1 MTVRPVS
8 IRSFL
13 LTIALCLFGAAALTA
28 GPTASVFH
36 AATGGYRIAGTV
48 TSAAD
53 GHPLARA
60 RISLKSAADR
70 HTLRSMVT
78 SEDGRFEFADLPAG
92 KYSLDGAK
100 RGFISASY
108 DEHDQLSTEIVTG
121 AGLDTETLVLR
132 LAPDAVIAGKILD
145 EAGEPVRRATVA
157 VYFDDHSEGMDRI
170 HRLRSVQTDY
180 QGIYEIA
187 PLNPGTYFVSASAKP
202 WYAVY
207 PSSDTEKQTA
217 ASIDRSLDVAY
228 PVTYYPDVTDPD
240 TAMPIP
246 LRGGDRV
253 QVDIHLIPVPALRLL
268 LHVPE
273 GGQNA
278 MASLQQPAFDGS
290 TSLQSSG
297 GRLISPGVLEIT
309 GVPAGRY
316 TIRTGGPGLAIQTNA
331 IDIGKD
337 GQEVDTSSAE
347 AMSSVKVLVHVAG
360 ESALSARLTVGLR
373 TGNRGLAV
381 WQAVNSKG
389 EAELQQ
395 IAAGKY
401 EVLVGGTEKP
411 YSIARISAEGNAV
424 TGHTLTVA
432 PGSLLSISLTLV
444 GGSVEVQGAVKRA
457 GKVVAGAMVVLVPK
471 DPQGNHDLFR
481 RAQSATDGT
490 FSLRDVVPGSYTV
503 VAIEKGWDLDWSQA
517 NVIAAYMKGG
527 QTIEVGNQ
535 KGRAI
540 NLPEAVEE
548 RSK

>member
-13 LTIALCLFGAAALTA
+13 LTIALCLFGGAALTA

-60 RISLKSAADR
+60 RISLKSAADT

-170 HRLRSVQTDY
+170 HQLRSVQTDY

-207 PSSDTEKQTA
+207 PGSDAEKQGA

-540 NLPEAVEE
+540 NLPEAVEA